1 MNTLGDYSHYF
12 GGFFCFPFVDRHH
25 IFFLRDF
32 LSLMFLIERHLS
44 FLRNDQQFFCIVCV
58 VFSVFFFL
66 VDRHKSLLWATIFS
80 KSILLSLLFF
90 SRRQTTVSAQCSGM
104 SNECAVWAGRKCK
117 WFAIYDIWLASLG
130 KFLKTSITW
139 VLLLLFQK
147 GSEHMKCIL
156 ERLRL

>member
-1 MNTLGDYSHYF
+1 MSNKFFVYF
-12 GGFFCFPFVDRHH
+12 
-25 IFFLRDF
+25 
-32 LSLMFLIERHLS
+32 
-44 FLRNDQQFFCIVCV
+44 V
-58 VFSVFFFL
+58 VFSAEHVVFYRQTSVSAQEGPTSFL
-66 VDRHKSLLWATIFS
+66 YCMCCFLRCFSCRLLWATSFS
-80 KSILLSLLFF
+80 QSILLSLLLF
-90 SRRQTTVSAQCSGM
+90 SFRQTTVSAQCSGM

>member
-1 MNTLGDYSHYF
+1 MSNK
-12 GGFFCFPFVDRHH
+12 FFAKY
-25 IFFLRDF
+25 IFFAFSVVFYRQT
-32 LSLMFLIERHLS
+32 SVS
-44 FLRNDQQFFCIVCV
+44 VKNDQQVFCIVCV
-58 VFSVFFFL
+58 VFSVVFL
-66 VDRHKSLLWATIFS
+66 VDRHKSLLWATSFS
-80 KSILLSLLFF
+80 QSILLSSLLFSF
-90 SRRQTTVSAQCSGM
+90 RQTTVSAQCSGM

-139 VLLLLFQK
+139 VLLLLLFQK

>member
-1 MNTLGDYSHYF
+1 MSNKFFAKYF
-12 GGFFCFPFVDRHH
+12 VAFSVVFYRQTSVSVQVGPT
-25 IFFLRDF
+25 
-32 LSLMFLIERHLS
+32 S
-44 FLRNDQQFFCIVCV
+44 FFCIVCV
-58 VFSVFFFL
+58 VFSIVFL
-66 VDRHKSLLWATIFS
+66 VDRYKSQNILL
-80 KSILLSLLFF
+80 SILLF
-90 SRRQTTVSAQCSGM
+90 SFRQTTVSAQCSGM

-139 VLLLLFQK
+139 VLLLLLLFQK